1 MSFLIAF
8 FIGLLV
14 VGNVNET
21 SNNKNNSSKKEIV
34 QVQAKPEPV
43 QKEVKLEPVQEEVKP
58 EPVQEEVKPEPVQE
72 EVKPTNSIEKTSWL
86 KIVFYILGSVFIL
99 GTGTYYYGRKRNR
112 LSPKNPTDFMRSEF
126 KEEVEPESTEQQSS
140 QDEVEPESTE
150 QQSSQDEVEP
160 ESTEQQPVEKEP
172 NNEK

>member
-43 QKEVKLEPVQEEVKP
+43 QKEFKL
-58 EPVQEEVKPEPVQE
+58 EPVQE

-86 KIVFYILGSVFIL
+86 KIIFYILGSVFIL

-160 ESTEQQPVEKEP
+160 ESTEQQSSQDEVEPESTEQQPVEKEP
-172 NNEK
+172 NKEK